1 MPLMKVDTT
10 KQHVYVCVSGL
21 GRGLGQRVKNNFI
34 AQRKVHDGKVWCNT
48 KRKPLQ
54 GVNVGTVYSLLGLLK
69 IVFSN
74 HEL

>member
-1 MPLMKVDTT
+1 MTFICFKFGALGRMGMPLMKVDTT

-54 GVNVGTVYSLLGLLK
+54 GVNVGHNL
-69 IVFSN
+69 
-74 HEL
+74 